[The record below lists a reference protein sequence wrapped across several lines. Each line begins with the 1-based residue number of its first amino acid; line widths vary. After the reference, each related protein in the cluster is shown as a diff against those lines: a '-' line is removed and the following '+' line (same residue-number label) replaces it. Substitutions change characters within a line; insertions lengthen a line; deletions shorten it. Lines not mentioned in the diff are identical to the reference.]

1 MEKPLSN
8 VARQFDL
15 FDHEAGFQATPA
27 AASRSRRRA
36 VSAAATAPGAS
47 AAAPGVLSP
56 EAMAQAL
63 AQTGDYRILR
73 RLQPRPVIDRA
84 LSPLPRLAV
93 IVDTETT
100 GLRHDADEVIEI
112 GAVAFTYGDDGAI
125 GDVVGVYGAVQEPS
139 RPVPP
144 EITRLTGI
152 TDAMVAGQR
161 IDEAALAALL
171 EPADLVIAHNAGFDR
186 PFCEALSPVFA
197 TKAWACSVKEV
208 SWRDY
213 GFEGA
218 KLGYLVGQAGLFHD
232 GHRAVDDCHAL
243 LEVLARPVCA
253 RDDAVQAHP
262 GEAPGGDATAAGAP
276 TPFAALLAASRRIS
290 VRIWAE
296 RSPFDMKDQLKAR
309 GYRWSDGSD
318 GRPRAWWIETPED
331 AAEEE
336 LRFLRDEIY
345 QWPDASPYRQVLSAQ
360 DRFRAG

>member
-1 MEKPLSN
+1 MSN
-8 VARQFDL
+8 AARQFDL
-15 FDHEAGFQATPA
+15 FDDDPGFREAPRGAPKP
-27 AASRSRRRA
+27 RRRA
-36 VSAAATAPGAS
+36 AAPAVDAASGAAAGARS
-47 AAAPGVLSP
+47 A
-56 EAMAQAL
+56 EAMAQTL
-63 AQTGDYRILR
+63 EQTGDYRILR

-125 GDVVGVYGAVQEPS
+125 GDVVGVYGALQEPS
-139 RPVPP
+139 RPIPA

-152 TDAMVAGQR
+152 TDAMVAGQH

-171 EPADLVIAHNAGFDR
+171 EPADLVIAHNAAFDR
-186 PFCEALSPVFA
+186 PFCEGLSPVFA
-197 TKAWACSVKEV
+197 VKAWACSVREV
-208 SWRDY
+208 PWRDY
-213 GFEGA
+213 GFEGN
-218 KLGYLVGQAGLFHD
+218 KLGYLVGQAGLFHE

-243 LEVLARPVCA
+243 LEVLARPVHCHDSPVETA
-253 RDDAVQAHP
+253 PDGTAGPVVQ
-262 GEAPGGDATAAGAP
+262 
-276 TPFAALLAASRRIS
+276 TPFAALLAASQRIS

-318 GRPRAWWIETPED
+318 GRPKAWWTEVPED

-345 QWPDASPYRQVLSAQ
+345 QWPDATPYRQVLGAH
-360 DRFRAG
+360 DRFRPG